1 MIKVKRGQIWLI
13 NFGKKYHSE
22 FGKVRPALVIQTNL
36 LNNILDKIIFK
47 GVTVIPLTTNLTGG
61 DLRVLIEK
69 RDKLEKDSEICIN
82 ELCTVDISRF
92 IGSES
97 LTELKDDEIF
107 EVNEKLKLHLSLS

>member
-1 MIKVKRGQIWLI
+1 MIKVKRGQIWLV

-92 IGSES
+92 IGSKP
-97 LTELKDDEIF
+97 LTELRDDEIF